1 MRSLCCVCF
10 FTLLSVLAEGQN
22 TWGGVFGFSIGQ
34 LDIQGLNDIPKQT
47 RQLRGQS
54 YGGIKA
60 GIYDRYEL
68 TEKLHLT
75 GSVLLHYQR
84 TEISYLENREVEN
97 SQRVFPLSL
106 EIPFH
111 VSLDLI
117 RPKNSISALFGI
129 KYNQSL
135 SNQSNNFLVLDD
147 GFWAFDLGIGKE
159 FNNGA
164 RPFRPSLI
172 YSLGANNILTHSNV
186 ESLRSNSPVLI
197 YLHEI
202 SLQISW

>member
-1 MRSLCCVCF
+1 MRSLCGIF
-10 FTLLSVLAEGQN
+10 IFLLISVLASSQN

-34 LDIQGLNDIPKQT
+34 VDVQGLNDVPKQT

-60 GIYDRYEL
+60 GVYDRYEL
-68 TEKLHLT
+68 TEKLHLS
-75 GSVLLHYQR
+75 GAVLLHYQR
-84 TEISYLENREVEN
+84 TEISYLENREVEYA
-97 SQRVFPLSL
+97 QRVFPLSL

-117 RPKNSISALFGI
+117 RPENSVSALFGV

-135 SNQSNNFLVLDD
+135 TNQSDTFLILDD

-159 FNNGA
+159 FANGS
-164 RPFRPSLI
+164 RPFRPALI
-172 YSLGANNILTHSNV
+172 YSLGANNVLTHSNV
-186 ESLRSNSPVLI
+186 ESLRSDSPVLI
-197 YLHEI
+197 YLHQI
-202 SLQISW
+202 SLQICW